1 MDRYCDPWSPVVYE
15 TCEVVTLMVL
25 ALSDRLLQ
33 GTEHEFS
40 IRPAAVADPTI
51 RRENRST
58 TKAR

>member
-15 TCEVVTLMVL
+15 VTLMVL